1 MRFEDSMGSSVLR
14 FGGVFCA
21 AFILAG
27 CAVKQQ
33 APTAEVKKETPPPA
47 PAACVPVQDG
57 SPLIGTWYS
66 VSTPRGVAG
75 NLQSLTVLSADGKMT
90 YETQLKIG
98 KKIRP
103 ALRESGC
110 WSYADGVYTMQTTQS
125 YGEAVDVSDPIYSNK
140 YRVQNVNGKQ
150 AKLLELKPGGQ
161 AITATKMSPNYRL
174 P

>member
-1 MRFEDSMGSSVLR
+1 MSSSALR

-21 AFILAG
+21 AFILVG

-33 APTAEVKKETPPPA
+33 ASTQEVKKETPPPG
-47 PAACVPVQDG
+47 PVACVAAQEG
-57 SPLIGTWYS
+57 SPLVGTWFA

-75 NLQSLTVLSADGKMT
+75 NLQSLTVLSPDGKMT

-110 WSYADGVYTMQTTQS
+110 WSYVDGVYTMQTTQS
-125 YGEAVDVSDPIYSNK
+125 YGEPVDISDPIYSNK
-140 YRVQNVNGKQ
+140 YRVQNINGKQ

-161 AITATKMSPNYRL
+161 TITATKMSPNYRL